1 MGTSYRSVRW
11 KQEPDYRLK
20 LTARP
25 FLAMARNVLIKY
37 IEGRMAYIYLLLAI
51 VAEVVGTSALKAS
64 DGFTKWIPTGIV
76 VVGYGVAF
84 YFLSLVLRSIP
95 VGVTYAIW
103 SGLGIVL
110 ISLVGYIY
118 FKQPL
123 DLPAIAGMVLI
134 ISGVVVINVFS
145 RTIRH

>member
-1 MGTSYRSVRW
+1 
-11 KQEPDYRLK
+11 
-20 LTARP
+20 
-25 FLAMARNVLIKY
+25 
-37 IEGRMAYIYLLLAI
+37 MAYIYLLIAI
-51 VAEVVGTSALKAS
+51 IAEVVGTSALKAS
-64 DGFTKWIPTGIV
+64 DGFTKWIPNIIV
-76 VVGYGVAF
+76 VIGYGLAF

-134 ISGVVVINVFS
+134 ISGVILINIFS
-145 RTIRH
+145 KTISH

>member
-1 MGTSYRSVRW
+1 
-11 KQEPDYRLK
+11 
-20 LTARP
+20 
-25 FLAMARNVLIKY
+25 
-37 IEGRMAYIYLLLAI
+37 MAYIYLLIAI

-64 DGFTKWIPTGIV
+64 DGFTKWIHNVIV
-76 VVGYGVAF
+76 VVGYGLAF

-95 VGVTYAIW
+95 VGVAYAIW

-123 DLPAIAGMVLI
+123 DLPAITGMALI
-134 ISGVVVINVFS
+134 IIGVIVINLFS
-145 RTIRH
+145 KSISH